1 MDNLKKEMLSLDLAS
16 YFFLKKKKLV
26 AKEKKKKHHQLYIF
40 FFKEKKMKIWPCWNK
55 NQSCLTVFK
64 LNVCEPGPEFLVKVQ
79 AIKEVIAID

>member
-1 MDNLKKEMLSLDLAS
+1 M
-16 YFFLKKKKLV
+16 V
-26 AKEKKKKHHQLYIF
+26 AKEKEKNLSTLHF

-64 LNVCEPGPEFLVKVQ
+64 FNVREPGPEFLVKVQ

>member
-1 MDNLKKEMLSLDLAS
+1 
-16 YFFLKKKKLV
+16 
-26 AKEKKKKHHQLYIF
+26 
-40 FFKEKKMKIWPCWNK
+40 MKIWPCWNK